1 MEELHAALS
10 HINLDVGE
18 EYIMTI
24 RIDNALDVINL
35 KCGDWHFLQSINNAD
50 GIEQATIKAT
60 EKDQDFRLTQ
70 LFEIMLFNGSFT
82 EIQK

>member
-1 MEELHAALS
+1 MEELHPALS

-50 GIEQATIKAT
+50 GKQ
-60 EKDQDFRLTQ
+60 
-70 LFEIMLFNGSFT
+70 
-82 EIQK
+82 